1 MKRRLRRSALQ
12 IAKRMASEAP
22 INFDLPDA
30 NFPSE
35 PVNIPVGSINKRG
48 RVTDISDG
56 RKRSREDREQP
67 MEMEAPEILWRGDP
81 VANYD
86 FSDRPPQQPFRQMP
100 NSYYTGFDP
109 YAASEE
115 GYRTGRLQRPAE
127 PYVPPAGYGSRSYG
141 RRSVPLPVVP
151 PVVPTTV
158 PWVGRRLKINKA
170 KARLLSKGEAKIKL
184 RARKV
189 LGKFKDKYLVQKMLV
204 LPKKG
209 SGERAHYEKVR
220 SPKLASFF
228 DLRTYSKW
236 LRQLDEKRNDRD
248 LTPFEVSQYQHYQ
261 KMYDWAYLHLTN
273 PMKYYDLKQK
283 QLQDTTNLEY
293 ADFERKQSYKRL
305 FEAEEAAR
313 NRTYWSVL
321 TPTEGDE
328 ITYSQHMREKAI
340 IAKKLADR
348 LNKNKRK

>member
-22 INFDLPDA
+22 INFDSPDA

-35 PVNIPVGSINKRG
+35 PVNIPVGAINKRG
-48 RVTDISDG
+48 RVIDISDG

-67 MEMEAPEILWRGDP
+67 MEMEPPEILWRGDP

-86 FSDRPPQQPFRQMP
+86 FSDKPPEQPFRQMP
-100 NSYYTGFDP
+100 NAYYTGFDP
-109 YAASEE
+109 YAALEE
-115 GYRTGRLQRPAE
+115 GYRTGRLQRVTPG
-127 PYVPPAGYGSRSYG
+127 PYVPPAGYGSRS
-141 RRSVPLPVVP
+141 VPVSSPVVP
-151 PVVPTTV
+151 STV
-158 PWVGRRLKINKA
+158 PWVGRRLKKNKA

-209 SGERAHYEKVR
+209 SGQRAFYEKVA
-220 SPKLASFF
+220 SPKLKSYGEK
-228 DLRTYSKW
+228 RQMSRW
-236 LRQLDEKRNDRD
+236 LRQLDEIRNERD
-248 LTPFEVSQYQHYQ
+248 LTPYEVDMYQHWQ
-261 KMYDWAYLHLTN
+261 KMYDLANLHLTD
-273 PMKYYDLKQK
+273 PMKYYALKEKLEKDFAQR
-283 QLQDTTNLEY
+283 EY
-293 ADFERKQSYKRL
+293 ADFERKQRYKRL